1 MTISRRPARVQAA
14 VADGKITNVQARQFP
29 SSDPH
34 SQPDRAGPGDAGAA
48 AGVTASTDAPDPPA
62 ASIVLPRPAGHP
74 GFVHAEPVMGTVVL
88 FDVRDADVPRGALER
103 AIAHLHDVDRRFS
116 TYKPDSEV
124 SRLGRGELVLD
135 QASPDLRWVMG
146 LCDELAR
153 LTDGYFDAHAFR
165 PDGHPDP
172 TGVVKGWAVEDAA
185 FLLLEAGVRDFAV
198 NGGGD
203 IVTRG
208 SPEPGSQAP
217 WRVGIRHPIER
228 DRLAAVLEVRD
239 GAVATSGTYE
249 RGAHVVDP
257 HTGRPADELLSLTV
271 VGSSLTWADAF
282 ATAAFAMGRRG
293 AEWLAAREGYEAFA
307 ITSDGWTLATPG
319 LDRFRA

>member
-1 MTISRRPARVQAA
+1 MPDRGDPDVAWHAIQGDPSAGSGDAAR
-14 VADGKITNVQARQFP
+14 
-29 SSDPH
+29 SDP
-34 SQPDRAGPGDAGAA
+34 S
-48 AGVTASTDAPDPPA
+48 AP
-62 ASIVLPRPAGHP
+62 SIVLPRPAGQP
-74 GFVHAEPVMGTVVL
+74 GLVHAEPVMGTVIV
-88 FDVRDADVPRGALER
+88 FDIRDADVPAGALER

-116 TYKPDSEV
+116 PYKPDSEV

-135 QASPDLRWVMG
+135 EASPDLRWVMG

-153 LTDGYFDAHAFR
+153 LTDGYFDARAFR
-165 PDGHPDP
+165 PDGQPDP

-203 IVTRG
+203 IVARG
-208 SPEPGSQAP
+208 SPEPGSPIP
-217 WRVGIRHPIER
+217 WRVGIRHPGER

-257 HTGRPADELLSLTV
+257 HTGRPATELVSLTV

-282 ATAAFAMGRRG
+282 ATAAFAMGRGG
-293 AEWLAAREGYEAFA
+293 AEWLAAQEGYEAFA

-319 LDRFRA
+319 LERFRA